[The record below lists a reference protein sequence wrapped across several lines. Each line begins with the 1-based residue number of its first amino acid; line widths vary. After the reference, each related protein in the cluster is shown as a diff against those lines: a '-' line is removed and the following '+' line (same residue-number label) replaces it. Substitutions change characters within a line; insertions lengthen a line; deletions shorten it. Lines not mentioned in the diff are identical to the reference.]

1 MLQTVRRIITE
12 NVLLLSRRYRLEAAA
27 VDSVVA
33 GHGGAGEIRRCTTTL
48 RRGGGRGL
56 FARVLQTHTRDG
68 RRSESD
74 TLACRCRRPTEYR
87 RWPVAVAESV
97 LLAGVR
103 VACASADYDE
113 RGCCRRRILIPFK
126 RFRG

>member
-33 GHGGAGEIRRCTTTL
+33 GHGGAGEIRRCTTL

-68 RRSESD
+68 RRSESE

-97 LLAGVR
+97 LWPVC
-103 VACASADYDE
+103 V
-113 RGCCRRRILIPFK
+113 
-126 RFRG
+126 